1 MKEQYRV
8 IADIVDENKN
18 IMLNAYNYIWKHPEV
33 GYKEWKTS
41 EYLENEFEKL
51 GYAIRR
57 TRGIPGFIADLNSGR
72 EGPRVA
78 VMGELDALF
87 CPNHPDADKETGAVH
102 ACGHCIQTSVMLGAA
117 AVLREEIILGKLSG
131 SVRFVAVPAEETID
145 LEYRGKLIK
154 NRIIK
159 YVAGK
164 IEFLYRGM
172 FDDVDMAIMFHA
184 DSSPD
189 KLFKIIDGCD
199 GCITK
204 HIEYEGVAAHAGG
217 APEKGINAL
226 YAATLGMNG
235 CNALRETFKEKDFV
249 RYHPIITSGG
259 QAANVIP
266 DMVKMDT
273 YVRASTMSKMLEVN
287 VKINRVLAA
296 SAAAMG
302 AHINIRDK
310 HGNLPLHS
318 DKIMNR
324 LCTDIM
330 YDMFGED
337 VIEYLG
343 WDTQSSDIGDLSTV
357 IPVIQPLCCGAVGNQ
372 HGEDYYIEDKEKC
385 IINPTKVVCALVYDL
400 LKNNAE
406 NGIKVKENYKP
417 LYSCKEDYFR
427 TIDAIEFGKELVVYN
442 DDGSITLAFHNPS
455 FHKTKVS
462 LKD

>member
-1 MKEQYRV
+1 MREDYRF
-8 IADIVDENKN
+8 ICDIVDENRD
-18 IMLNAYNYIWKHPEV
+18 IILNAYEYIWAHPEV

-41 EYLENEFEKL
+41 EYLEREFERL
-51 GYAIRR
+51 GYTVYT
-57 TRGIPGFIADLNSGR
+57 TRGIPGFIADLDTGR
-72 EGPRVA
+72 EGPKAA
-78 VMGELDALF
+78 VMGELDGLF
-87 CPNHPDADKETGAVH
+87 CPNHPEANKETGAVH

-117 AVLREEIILGKLSG
+117 AALKEEAVLGRLSG

-145 LEYRGKLIK
+145 LEYRGELIK
-154 NRIIK
+154 NGIIK

-204 HIEYEGVAAHAGG
+204 HIEYEGLAAHAGG

-226 YAATLGMNG
+226 YAATLGING
-235 CNALRETFKEKDFV
+235 CNALRETFKERDYV

-266 DMVKMDT
+266 DLVKMDT
-273 YVRASTMSKMLEVN
+273 YVRAATMRKMLETN

-302 AHINIRDK
+302 ARVNIKDK
-310 HGNLPLHS
+310 HGNLPFHS
-318 DKIMNR
+318 DRIMNR
-324 LCTDIM
+324 LFSDIM
-330 YDMFGED
+330 EDIFGED

-385 IINPTKVVCALVYDL
+385 LINPTKVVSVLVYEL
-400 LKNNAE
+400 LKDGGVMANRF
-406 NGIKVKENYKP
+406 KESYKP
-417 LYSCKEDYFR
+417 LYDSKEDYFK
-427 TIDAIEFGKELVVYN
+427 TIDAIEFGKELVHYN
-442 DDGSITLAFHNPS
+442 EDGSITLDFHNPAL
-455 FHKTKVS
+455 H
-462 LKD
+462 